1 MSLIQITAMIQ
12 LLTILIDLKKNE
24 INKLSQDELATK
36 LKDNEEALVNLRFQ
50 KALQQLG
57 HPQQIRSL
65 RKEIAQVKTVIRE
78 FELGKR
84 EK

>member
-1 MSLIQITAMIQ
+1 M
-12 LLTILIDLKKNE
+12 KKNE
-24 INKLSQDELATK
+24 INKLSKDELAIK
-36 LKDNEEALVNLRFQ
+36 LKDNQEALVNLRFQ

-57 HPQQIRSL
+57 HPQQIRLL